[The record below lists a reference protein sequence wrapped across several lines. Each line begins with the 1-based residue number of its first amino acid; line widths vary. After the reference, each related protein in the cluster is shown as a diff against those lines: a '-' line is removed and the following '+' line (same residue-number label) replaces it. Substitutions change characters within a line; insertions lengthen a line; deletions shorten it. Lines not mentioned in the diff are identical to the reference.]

1 MAKQRVIQPVS
12 FNVEDDYERKLLE
25 YALSQQKYFSRY
37 IKRLIEK
44 DREGVP
50 VVSAPQ
56 PVQAVTK
63 VKDDSKKNQRL
74 ASSFL

>member
-1 MAKQRVIQPVS
+1 MVKQRVIQPVS

-37 IKRLIEK
+37 VKRLIEK

-50 VVSAPQ
+50 AAITPQ
-56 PVQAVTK
+56 PVQTVTK

-74 ASSFL
+74 VSSFL